1 MLTDQEGRSVFAKGQ
16 VATSYLLNASS
27 PWSRK
32 AHISTFFVHERVV
45 FREERIALTCLSPIK
60 KAKQPPPSFPSAP
73 SARSFVRA
81 LVPACSY
88 APAPVLHP
96 RVFGSP
102 SAHDS
107 RLCFFVRTSAL
118 APNPRVFGSSRPRL
132 AYGSFGSPQY
142 PTFYRVPAPFRTLA
156 ISAPSSQLSFPL
168 LRSLAPVF
176 SARPSIYPG
185 PVFRA
190 RSLGASCMPPA
201 ASATQFLVLSS
212 FFGVF
217 STCHPLFP
225 GNYLADSRGKFGGHC
240 HIPN

>member
-32 AHISTFFVHERVV
+32 AHISAIFVHEGG
-45 FREERIALTCLSPIK
+45 LSRGKDSAHVLEPYQK
-60 KAKQPPPSFPSAP
+60 GETAPTQLSFCSF
-73 SARSFVRA
+73 SRSFVRA

-88 APAPVLHP
+88 APAPVPHP

-118 APNPRVFGSSRPRL
+118 APSPRVLGSSRPRL

-168 LRSLAPVF
+168 LRFP
-176 SARPSIYPG
+176 
-185 PVFRA
+185 RA
-190 RSLGASCMPPA
+190 RFLGPP
-201 ASATQFLVLSS
+201 F
-212 FFGVF
+212 
-217 STCHPLFP
+217 
-225 GNYLADSRGKFGGHC
+225 
-240 HIPN
+240 HIPRACVPRPFLRRLLYAPCSVRHAVPRTLFFSRRIFYMSSTVSWQLSGRFSREIRRALSYS

>member
-1 MLTDQEGRSVFAKGQ
+1 MLE
-16 VATSYLLNASS
+16 
-27 PWSRK
+27 
-32 AHISTFFVHERVV
+32 
-45 FREERIALTCLSPIK
+45 PIK

-73 SARSFVRA
+73 SARFFVRA

-88 APAPVLHP
+88 APAPVPHP

-118 APNPRVFGSSRPRL
+118 APNPRVLGSSRLRL
-132 AYGSFGSPQY
+132 AYGSFGSPQH
-142 PTFYRVPAPFRTLA
+142 PSLCHAPALFRTLA

-168 LRSLAPVF
+168 LRLPR
-176 SARPSIYPG
+176 ARFLGPPFHIPG

-190 RSLGASCMPPA
+190 RSLGASCMPPV
-201 ASATQFLVLSS
+201 ASATQFPVLSS
-212 FFGVF
+212 FLGVF